1 MRKWNLNLF
10 FFSICTFWETSTVLE
25 IERILQ
31 APSILQRRYSSFF
44 VWLMSKHLKST
55 ESATRCH
62 LKWLFPCSAGILYSC
77 CYFLIV
83 LSYAFKLLFL
93 FSLYLLNPKADPFC
107 STAQH
112 HNITRRTSVFCSH
125 SRFHFFW
132 LFYLTGAI
140 SNWRKFSTSFKFFR
154 LPTSTK
160 LSYLQEGAQ
169 LSNSSC

>member
-1 MRKWNLNLF
+1 MHILRNLNYTRNRKD
-10 FFSICTFWETSTVLE
+10 I
-25 IERILQ
+25 
-31 APSILQRRYSSFF
+31 ASSFHF
-44 VWLMSKHLKST
+44 AEKILIILCLANVKTLKST

-62 LKWLFPCSAGILYSC
+62 LKWLFPCSAGISYSC

-160 LSYLQEGAQ
+160 LSYL
-169 LSNSSC
+169 